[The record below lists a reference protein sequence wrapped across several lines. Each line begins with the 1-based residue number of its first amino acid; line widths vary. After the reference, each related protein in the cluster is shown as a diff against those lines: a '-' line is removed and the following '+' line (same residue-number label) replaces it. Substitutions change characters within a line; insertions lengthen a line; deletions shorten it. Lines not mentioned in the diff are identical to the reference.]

1 MRSPEIE
8 PARLERLL
16 AGFAPET
23 AQEAILQGLVRE
35 LRGGMPEA
43 SLALRER
50 VRALTMPEPRRRPEV
65 TRRRIAVVALA
76 AAALAAVGAFAV
88 LGRDSGS
95 DTTAAPSRELSAQ
108 LSAPT
113 TTVAG
118 GSGDMP
124 ASEAESGE
132 LRAQAAVPDVLQRD
146 SALTLSAETLNKDSA
161 SAAGFAPIGGARAV
175 DVDMLLEL
183 RVAGADELSAATNEA
198 MRTAKK
204 LGGHVRS
211 SNVDT
216 QGNEGRTALELSIP
230 VGRLEDAV
238 VQLSALGTITKQQV
252 ATQDLQGGVDRRS
265 KRIATLGRAIAADK
279 LRLES
284 GALTAYEELQ
294 VELRLMRERA
304 ELTRVRRERSAILR
318 EASMAE
324 VTLALHTREAAAGAK
339 DDDEGKLVGAL
350 RDGVDYLVAGG
361 AVAIVI
367 LIVASPLI
375 VLGIVAWLLLRTRR
389 RRIDDRLLAEP
400 RPAGPPHPSE

>member
-1 MRSPEIE
+1 MAPVSG
-8 PARLERLL
+8 
-16 AGFAPET
+16 AG
-23 AQEAILQGLVRE
+23 
-35 LRGGMPEA
+35 
-43 SLALRER
+43 
-50 VRALTMPEPRRRPEV
+50 
-65 TRRRIAVVALA
+65 
-76 AAALAAVGAFAV
+76 
-88 LGRDSGS
+88 
-95 DTTAAPSRELSAQ
+95 
-108 LSAPT
+108 
-113 TTVAG
+113 
-118 GSGDMP
+118 
-124 ASEAESGE
+124 
-132 LRAQAAVPDVLQRD
+132 
-146 SALTLSAETLNKDSA
+146 
-161 SAAGFAPIGGARAV
+161 RAV

-204 LGGHVRS
+204 LGGYVRS

-279 LRLES
+279 LRLAS
-284 GALTAYEELQ
+284 GTLTAYEELQ

-375 VLGIVAWLLLRTRR
+375 VLGIVALLLLRTRR

>member
-43 SLALRER
+43 SLTLRER
-50 VRALTMPEPRRRPEV
+50 VRALTMSEPRRRLAV
-65 TRRRIAVVALA
+65 TRRRVAVVALVA
-76 AAALAAVGAFAV
+76 VALAAVGAFAL
-88 LGRDSGS
+88 LGRESGS
-95 DTTAAPSRELSAQ
+95 SQRAGSAAPPTKADEKSGTDEIHAQSLVGPVPTWESYDKSAIQ
-108 LSAPT
+108 HDFQRATPMS
-113 TTVAG
+113 VAG
-118 GSGDMP
+118 S
-124 ASEAESGE
+124 
-132 LRAQAAVPDVLQRD
+132 
-146 SALTLSAETLNKDSA
+146 
-161 SAAGFAPIGGARAV
+161 IGTGRAV

-204 LGGHVRS
+204 LGGYVRS

-265 KRIATLGRAIAADK
+265 KRIATLGRSIEADN
-279 LRLES
+279 LRLAS
-284 GALTAYEELQ
+284 GTLSADETLQ
-294 VELRLMRERA
+294 VELRLARERA
-304 ELTRVRRERSAILR
+304 ELTRVRRERAAILR
-318 EASMAE
+318 QAAMAE
-324 VTLALHTREAAAGAK
+324 VTLTLHTREAAAGAK
-339 DDDEGKLVGAL
+339 DNDEGKLAGAV
-350 RDGVDYLVAGG
+350 RNGVDYLVAGG

-367 LIVASPLI
+367 LIAASPFILLG
-375 VLGIVAWLLLRTRR
+375 VLAWLLLRTRR
-389 RRIDDRLLAEP
+389 RRIDERLLAEP